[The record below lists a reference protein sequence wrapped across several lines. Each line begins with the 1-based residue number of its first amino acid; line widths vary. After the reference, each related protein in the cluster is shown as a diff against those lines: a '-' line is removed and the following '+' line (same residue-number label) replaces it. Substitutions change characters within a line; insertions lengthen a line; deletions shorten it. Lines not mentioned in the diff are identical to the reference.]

1 MIQIFKV
8 KLWKFQFPTRLQ
20 YCNWHVIFKIETQEL
35 IVSFYGKS
43 IVEERLKWSQNPW
56 WMLTHFWWK
65 KKSPQNFFGIWI
77 TVCSFFFKLTYPKS
91 QLNKYSAHTKRVL
104 YWRSFQLKRCRNQ
117 QTWLITLDLPNVI
130 WSRWWLIIPVIFMQI
145 EKFFGRFF
153 LEPERSGRKKIIS
166 CSWLNL
172 PE

>member
-1 MIQIFKV
+1 MENLLLKRGWNEAKIHDECWPIFD
-8 KLWKFQFPTRLQ
+8 
-20 YCNWHVIFKIETQEL
+20 
-35 IVSFYGKS
+35 GK
-43 IVEERLKWSQNPW
+43 E
-56 WMLTHFWWK
+56 
-65 KKSPQNFFGIWI
+65 SPQNFFGIWI

-153 LEPERSGRKKIIS
+153 LEPERSVRKKSSAAVDWIF
-166 CSWLNL
+166 LNRAHQ
-172 PE
+172 